1 MRRTQSHMGGRRNGL
16 DTSDTPSMAA
26 MAPPSSHDPPSW
38 IMHIVKGG
46 NATAGKKGKK
56 GKKGKNDNGYGLE
69 REI

>member
-1 MRRTQSHMGGRRNGL
+1 
-16 DTSDTPSMAA
+16 
-26 MAPPSSHDPPSW
+26 
-38 IMHIVKGG
+38 MHIVKGG